1 MSQIDIPDYNT
12 TVSTDWGFITLYAS
26 IFAKKGYA
34 GNLATLERKG
44 HFTITKDNNKITLF
58 GDVGL
63 KDLNFGFNYY
73 KADAIGIVVDG
84 VLHGKAGENV
94 IQIEIQTDNIGDI
107 IKGKFTYDL
116 KVTKLEDITINA
128 TGLAPFNGLFSSL
141 VTWITGLLKNDI
153 IPLIEQDIK
162 EIIDKII
169 KHYL

>member
-1 MSQIDIPDYNT
+1 MFLLKIRNHQNNLKDWSDIVVDGILYEIKKYIEKQNMSQIDIPDYNT

-26 IFAKKGYA
+26 IFAKMGYA

-44 HFTITKDNNKITLF
+44 HFTITQEKKKIILF

-73 KADAIGIVVDG
+73 KADAIGIAVDG

-94 IQIEIQTDNIGDI
+94 IQIEIQTENIGDI

-116 KVTKLEDITINA
+116 KITKLE
-128 TGLAPFNGLFSSL
+128 
-141 VTWITGLLKNDI
+141 
-153 IPLIEQDIK
+153 
-162 EIIDKII
+162 
-169 KHYL
+169 